1 MSAKTET
8 KLAEFHDDF
17 VANLEELVE
26 TEDRGALATLR
37 RGLGKEFPFEIYRF
51 MPFKRKQWHE
61 DAALLVG
68 PLFALWHQGKDE
80 VVNAGKEDDLG
91 TSMRDLVA
99 RLYEEDSDPDRR
111 KAWERAMK
119 RVERRF
125 SALLNCHQDDLR
137 QHLRHAVS
145 LLKSK
150 EVPVNW
156 RLLCEHIQQWNHEK
170 RWVQRNWARSFWS
183 PRTQTGEAPEADA
196 KDEGP
201 EGSGEDNVVD

>member
-17 VANLEELVE
+17 VAHLEELVE
-26 TEDRGALATLR
+26 TGDRGALATLR
-37 RGLGKEFPFEIYRF
+37 QGLGEGIPFEIYRF
-51 MPFKRKQWHE
+51 IPFKRKRWHE

-68 PLFALWHQGKDE
+68 PLFALWYQGKDQLISVGE
-80 VVNAGKEDDLG
+80 GNNLGASMSELINAMIREGTDRED
-91 TSMRDLVA
+91 
-99 RLYEEDSDPDRR
+99 
-111 KAWERAMK
+111 AMK

-125 SALLNCHQDDLR
+125 SALLNCHQDDLK